1 MKKPRILIVDDNKVN
16 IELLR
21 AQLKPYDYT
30 IETALDG
37 EEALSKILKDP
48 PDMVLLDLMMP
59 KISGYEVCRSIKQNK
74 NTQFVPVIV
83 ITALQELDDKL
94 KAIELGAELYCL

>member
-1 MKKPRILIVDDNKVN
+1 MSQPRILIVDDNKVN

-21 AQLKPYDYT
+21 AQLKPYNYLLD
-30 IETALDG
+30 TALDG
-37 EEALSKILKDP
+37 EEALLKIAKDP

-74 NTQFVPVIV
+74 ATQFVPVIV

-94 KAIELGAELYCL
+94 KAIELGADDNNR